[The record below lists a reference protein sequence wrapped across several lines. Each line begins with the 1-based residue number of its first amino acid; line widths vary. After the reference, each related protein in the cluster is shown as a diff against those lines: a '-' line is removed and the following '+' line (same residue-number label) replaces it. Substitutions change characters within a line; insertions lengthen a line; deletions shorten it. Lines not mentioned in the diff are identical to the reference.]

1 MGLLFS
7 KQNEDLQEIKRLTE
21 FIREQKDMIQNLRI
35 KNLSLQKEIT
45 DTLKETDQDVE
56 ELNAIIDSLRASHDR
71 VNHSHIVCFEV
82 IAKLIKEELAVSR
95 PSFTDLTEVESEVDK
110 QSESQQALSQ
120 LPVLDQIEA

>member
-35 KNLSLQKEIT
+35 KNLTLQKEVA
-45 DTLKETDQDVE
+45 DTLNETDQDVE
-56 ELNAIIDSLRASHDR
+56 ELNMIIDNLRASHAR

-82 IAKLIKEELAVSR
+82 IAKIIKDELEVSR

-120 LPVLDQIEA
+120 LPVLESIEA